1 VNTRFNNKYRIDSSR
16 LIGHDYSLPGKYF
29 ITVCTRKRKP
39 YFGKGQNGG
48 IVLSELGL
56 VLQKEWLKTPGIR
69 KEMNISLDEYII
81 MPDHFHA
88 IIEIGNCLR
97 TTKTITRSY
106 RNVFGPQSNNLGSII
121 RGLKSAVTIFSKRMH
136 LEFGWQP
143 GYHDRLIRSEY
154 ELKRIR
160 KYIIMN
166 PKKMSDIVM

>member
-1 VNTRFNNKYRIDSSR
+1 MNPRFKNKYRIDSSR
-16 LIGHDYSLPGKYF
+16 LVGHDYSSPGNYF
-29 ITVCTRKRKP
+29 ITICTRKKNP
-39 YFGKGQNGG
+39 YFGICQNGG

-69 KEMNISLDEYII
+69 KEMNISLDEFII

-88 IIEIGNCLR
+88 IIKIGNYIR
-97 TTKTITRSY
+97 ANTMTTSY

-121 RGLKSAVTIFSKRMH
+121 RGLKSAVTSFSKKMH

-166 PKKMSDIVM
+166 PKKMGDIVM

>member
-1 VNTRFNNKYRIDSSR
+1 MTTRFKNKYRIDSSR
-16 LIGHDYSLPGKYF
+16 LVGHDYSLPGNYF
-29 ITVCTRKRKP
+29 ITICTWKKNP
-39 YFGKGQNGG
+39 YFGKCQNGG

-88 IIEIGNCLR
+88 IIKIGNC
-97 TTKTITRSY
+97 TKTMTTSY
-106 RNVFGPQSNNLGSII
+106 RNVFGPQSNNLGSVI
-121 RGLKSAVTIFSKRMH
+121 RGLKSAVTSFSKRAH

-143 GYHDRLIRSEY
+143 GYHDRIIRSEY

-160 KYIIMN
+160 KYIILN
-166 PKKMSDIVM
+166 PKKMGDIFML